1 MLRLDPSTRYIRD
14 LRKLRKGN
22 HLKEDE
28 LKAVITILMNE
39 QKLPPKYVD
48 HKLSGQWEGYRD
60 CHVQNDI
67 VLIYKAEN
75 GILKLARLSSHS
87 EIFG

>member
-39 QKLPPKYVD
+39 QKLPPKYVEQTIVTG
-48 HKLSGQWEGYRD
+48 KQIGRA
-60 CHVQNDI
+60 HV
-67 VLIYKAEN
+67 
-75 GILKLARLSSHS
+75 
-87 EIFG
+87 